1 MTFSSIAILSVSLHA
16 LLLVFLFTPS
26 NVFAFSILQ
35 TGNWNIHANGYNG
48 ILKIDSVDNQ
58 GNVKGTMTNTTT
70 ITTSS
75 DKDDDTRVYGFYDP
89 LIQKI
94 QLYRI
99 LDSNPVNVQHYTG
112 FLFKEGSFGAASIA
126 DTMTGYF
133 LGNEVNEGGWFAIK
147 QIG

>member
-1 MTFSSIAILSVSLHA
+1 MLSISIPVLI
-16 LLLVFLFTPS
+16 LVFSFAPS

-35 TGNWNIHANGYNG
+35 NGNWNIHANGYNG

-58 GNVKGTMTNTTT
+58 GNVKGIMTNTTT
-70 ITTSS
+70 SSSSSSS
-75 DKDDDTRVYGFYDP
+75 DKDDETRVYGFYDP
-89 LIQKI
+89 LLQKI
-94 QLYRI
+94 QIYNI
-99 LDSNPVNVQHYTG
+99 VDSNPVRVQHYTG

-133 LGNEVNEGGWFAIK
+133 LGNGVNEGGWIAIK

>member
-58 GNVKGTMTNTTT
+58 GNVKGIMTNTTT
-70 ITTSS
+70 SSSSSSS
-75 DKDDDTRVYGFYDP
+75 DKDDETRVYGFYDP
-89 LIQKI
+89 LLQKI
-94 QLYRI
+94 QVYRI
-99 LDSNPVNVQHYTG
+99 VDSNPISVQH
-112 FLFKEGSFGAASIA
+112 FLDF
-126 DTMTGYF
+126 F
-133 LGNEVNEGGWFAIK
+133 LKKVILELLA
-147 QIG
+147 